1 MQNKK
6 PSPPRRIWIYVI
18 IMTVLIPVLVLMMI
32 KQTKVTT
39 DTTVLPSVADGNL
52 GNTEQ
57 GQNGTAPP
65 NTITTPKGA
74 DIVKPTDKTSNETTQ
89 DPEDSSTSNA
99 STSETTPGGSYARLG
114 CFVEADS
121 VCTIKDNDD
130 IYSVLGQDPDIELIV
145 NGVKIKPEKIIY
157 QTSADT
163 YTDEQMK
170 DGQGKVL
177 TSTNKDYDENTK
189 TLTLSI
195 GADPS
200 YYNNLKP
207 TEQRLLYLSQTVRSF
222 MAMFGETTENFVK
235 VESAV
240 NALGTWQ
247 PTP

>member
-6 PSPPRRIWIYVI
+6 TSPPRRVWAFVF
-18 IMTVLIPVLVLMMI
+18 IMTILILVLVFMLI
-32 KQTKVTT
+32 KQMKVSTKTT
-39 DTTVLPSVADGNL
+39 ALPSVTDENL
-52 GNTEQ
+52 GDAQQ

-65 NTITTPKGA
+65 NTLTTPKTA
-74 DIVKPTDKTSNETTQ
+74 DKQKSKDKMSNETTQ
-89 DPEDSSTSNA
+89 DQGSSSTSNDN
-99 STSETTPGGSYARLG
+99 TSETTPSGSYARLG
-114 CFVEADS
+114 CFIETDI

-130 IYSVLGQDPDIELIV
+130 IYSVLGQDPDTELMV

-177 TSTNKDYDENTK
+177 TSTNKEYDENTK

-195 GADPS
+195 GANPG

-222 MAMFGETTENFVK
+222 LAMFGETTENFVQI
-235 VESAV
+235 ESAV

-247 PTP
+247 PIP